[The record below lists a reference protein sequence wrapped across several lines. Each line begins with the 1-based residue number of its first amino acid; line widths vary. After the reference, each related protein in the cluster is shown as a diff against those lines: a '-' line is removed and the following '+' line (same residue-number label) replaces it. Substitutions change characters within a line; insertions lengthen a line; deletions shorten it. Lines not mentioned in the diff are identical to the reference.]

1 MQKIKLFKGT
11 VNEIASD
18 PPFKS
23 YKSDSQRYPLFEQQS
38 IEYFRRRFQVSV
50 C

>member
-18 PPFKS
+18 PPFKN
-23 YKSDSQRYPLFEQQS
+23 YKFDHNGTLYLSNNQ
-38 IEYFRRRFQVSV
+38 
-50 C
+50 